1 MDNVVKFIILMST
14 ASVPAIA
21 SMAFLY
27 FNLMPCDLGNLGYMY
42 FPVCSN
48 ARYNGNEILYIIG
61 SLLRILSPCIFVWV
75 ISETAGRCI
84 LEYLTL
90 TTVLCYVLMNY
101 LYLFQREYLWKYNRS
116 RIQYLKCVR
125 MFKEIQILMLV
136 YNGIFKGPLSVAE
149 LLLLS
154 LLFIISFY
162 AVIGLLDNLILPQLL
177 LFLVLAFCSSV
188 ALMVVVGIFKAGVY
202 KTSNAV
208 QLRLSQYRDNKVKSN
223 FRLHCKYLKSWPVL
237 RVYIAGR
244 NFYDEK
250 IGLVLLHFNISQ
262 VVNMLLM

>member
-1 MDNVVKFIILMST
+1 MST
-14 ASVPAIA
+14 ASIPAIA

-27 FNLMPCDLGNLGYMY
+27 FNLMPCDPGNLGYMY

-48 ARYNGNEILYIIG
+48 SKYNDNEIIYIIG
-61 SLLRILSPCIFVWV
+61 SLLRILSPCMFAWV
-75 ISETAGRCI
+75 ICETAGRCI

-101 LYLFQREYLWKYNRS
+101 LYLFQRNYFRKYYWS

-125 MFKEIQILMLV
+125 MFKEVQILTLE

-154 LLFIISFY
+154 LLFITSFY
-162 AVIGLLDNLILPQLL
+162 AVIGLIENLILPQLL

-188 ALMVVVGIFKAGVY
+188 ALMIIVGIFKAGVY
-202 KTSNAV
+202 KTSKDV
-208 QLRLSQYRDNKVKSN
+208 QLSLSQYRDKEVRSSK
-223 FRLHCKYLKSWPVL
+223 FRLHRKYLRSWPIL

-250 IGLVLLHFNISQ
+250 TGLVLLHFNISQ